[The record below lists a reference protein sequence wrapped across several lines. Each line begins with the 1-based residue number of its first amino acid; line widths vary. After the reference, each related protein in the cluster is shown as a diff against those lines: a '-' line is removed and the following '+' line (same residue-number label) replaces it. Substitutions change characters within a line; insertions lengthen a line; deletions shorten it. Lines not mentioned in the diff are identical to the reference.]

1 MKKIQKI
8 GGTILAIMVIS
19 VVCVNNDSS
28 NVKKSSVLAYNAS
41 GVDLESAQLI
51 DSLKATFGDDYE
63 QKMVFLDI

>member
-51 DSLKATFGDDYE
+51 DSLNFW
-63 QKMVFLDI
+63 